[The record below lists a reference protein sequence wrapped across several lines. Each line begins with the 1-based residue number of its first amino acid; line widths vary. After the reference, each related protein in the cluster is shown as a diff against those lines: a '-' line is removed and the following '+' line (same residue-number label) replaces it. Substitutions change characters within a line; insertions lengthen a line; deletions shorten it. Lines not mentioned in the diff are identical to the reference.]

1 MAMTC
6 ATAWTSRRPPSRRA
20 TGRCCA
26 TTRGWSARARIRCSS
41 TRKHRV
47 CRSRATRT
55 TRRATRSSLTAIPTR
70 PGACSTSRRRTSPR
84 AGATTNISPRCPAR
98 PEVSMIDLSTRYLG
112 LPLGSP
118 LVASASPLC
127 ESLDNI
133 RAMED
138 AGAGAVVLH
147 SLFEEQ
153 LDVES
158 THLDRYLTHGGE
170 SYAEA
175 LDYFP
180 DLTGYNLGPDGYLD
194 HVRRAKEAVGIPIIG
209 SLNGVSTGGWIEFAK
224 KIEQAGADALELN
237 VYYVPTDPLLT
248 GVQVERMYA
257 DLVRDV
263 KASVSIPV
271 AVKLGHSFT
280 ALANVARHL
289 DLAGADALVLFNR
302 FYLPDFDLERLEAV
316 PRLTLSSPHELLV
329 RLHWVAILYGHVR
342 ADLAV
347 TGGVHGSAQVL
358 KSMMAG
364 ARVAMMTSALLQH
377 GIAYLSRV
385 RADVL
390 EWMETHEY
398 ESITQMQGSMSY
410 RSVAEPAAFERAN
423 YMKVISSYALRS
435 GVRPR
440 RSA

>member
-1 MAMTC
+1 
-6 ATAWTSRRPPSRRA
+6 
-20 TGRCCA
+20 
-26 TTRGWSARARIRCSS
+26 
-41 TRKHRV
+41 
-47 CRSRATRT
+47 
-55 TRRATRSSLTAIPTR
+55 
-70 PGACSTSRRRTSPR
+70 
-84 AGATTNISPRCPAR
+84 
-98 PEVSMIDLSTRYLG
+98 MIDLSTRYLG
-112 LPLGSP
+112 LTLASP
-118 LVASASPLC
+118 LVASSSPLC

-138 AGAGAVVLH
+138 AGAAAVVLH

-158 THLDRYLTHGGE
+158 THLDRYLTHGAE

-180 DLTGYNLGPDGYLD
+180 DLTGYNLGPDGYLE
-194 HVRRAKEAVGIPIIG
+194 HVRRAKDAVGIPIIG

-248 GVQVERMYA
+248 GVQVERMYT

-263 KASVSIPV
+263 KTSVSIPV

-289 DLAGADALVLFNR
+289 DLIGVDGLVLFNR
-302 FYLPDFDLERLEAV
+302 FYLPDFDLERLEV
-316 PRLTLSSPHELLV
+316 TPRLTLSSPHELLM
-329 RLHWVAILYGHVR
+329 RLHWVAILYGHVT

-358 KSMMAG
+358 KAMMAG
-364 ARVAMMTSALLQH
+364 ARVAMMTSALLQN
-377 GIAYLSRV
+377 GIGYLSRV
-385 RADVL
+385 RADVID
-390 EWMETHEY
+390 WMDTHEY
-398 ESITQMQGSMSY
+398 ASVAQMQGSMSY

-423 YMKVISSYALRS
+423 YMKVLSSYALRT
-435 GVRPR
+435 GARPR
-440 RSA
+440 SES